1 MALLSNCIK
10 TLESTDIVLTTSVR
24 VDIVSEFID
33 EAQNLCT
40 EVLSFENNF
49 AVKESKY

>member
-1 MALLSNCIK
+1 MALLSNYIK
-10 TLESTDIVLTTSVR
+10 TLDSTDIVLTTSVR
-24 VDIVSEFID
+24 VDIVSEFIY